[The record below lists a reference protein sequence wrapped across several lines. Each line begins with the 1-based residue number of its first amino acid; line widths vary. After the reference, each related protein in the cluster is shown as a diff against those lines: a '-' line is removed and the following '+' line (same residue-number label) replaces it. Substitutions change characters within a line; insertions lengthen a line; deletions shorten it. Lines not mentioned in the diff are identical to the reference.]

1 MNNILEI
8 KNLSKNYYKR
18 GFFRREVSAR
28 ALDGVNLTL
37 TRRGVLGLVG
47 ESGCGKTTLAK
58 IILGLEPAD
67 NGEVFINGKNIF
79 NADAADK
86 KDIKKTLS
94 AVFQDTYSSLD
105 PRMTARRIIA
115 EPFLVHG
122 VLKTKDEIEKESIK
136 LLTSVGLSKEYLDRY
151 PHQFSGGQRQ
161 RVAVARALALK
172 PKILIADE
180 PTSALDVSVQAQ
192 VLNLLKDIQEK
203 FELSILFISHDIN
216 AARFLCGDIAVM
228 QHGQIVEHGPA
239 NSVLENPQTQYTKTL
254 LAAVP
259 RIFSPLPERERA
271 G

>member
-18 GFFRREVSAR
+18 GFLGRGEIAAR
-28 ALDGVNLTL
+28 ALDNVNLTL
-37 TRRGVLGLVG
+37 ARRGALGLVG

-58 IILGLEPAD
+58 IILGLETAD
-67 NGEVFINGKNIF
+67 NGEIFINGKNTF
-79 NADAADK
+79 NAGAAHK
-86 KDIKKTLS
+86 KEIKKTLS
-94 AVFQDTYSSLD
+94 AVFQDPYSSLD

-122 VLKTKDEIEKESIK
+122 ILKGKDEIEEESIK
-136 LLTSVGLSKEYLDRY
+136 LLTSVGLGKEHLDRY

-192 VLNLLKDIQEK
+192 VLNLLKDIREK
-203 FELSILFISHDIN
+203 FELSVLFISHDIN
-216 AARFLCGDIAVM
+216 AARFLCGEIAVM
-228 QHGQIVEHGPA
+228 HKGRVVERGPA
-239 NSVLENPQTQYTKTL
+239 EGVLENPQTQYTKTL
-254 LAAVP
+254 LSAVP
-259 RIFSPLPERERA
+259 RIRREHA
-271 G
+271 